1 MIEIFLHR
9 ILTRIVEKKF
19 SVLLNGNRRMEIECF
34 SAPPR
39 RPFATSVM
47 FTANRWRRSRI
58 KFDAD
63 CKKHGSDPLDRVTA
77 SGLNRSSG
85 NDDRFL
91 NVRRSFKRWRTF
103 PLRPRSLASRNTG
116 DSGNFAV
123 QRSLYATATVRKF
136 SD

>member
-9 ILTRIVEKKF
+9 ILMRIVEKKF

-34 SAPPR
+34 PDPR
-39 RPFATSVM
+39 CPFATSVV
-47 FTANRWRRSRI
+47 FTANRWRRPRI

-63 CKKHGSDPLDRVTA
+63 CKKRGNDPLDRVTA

-85 NDDRFL
+85 NDDGFL

-103 PLRPRSLASRNTG
+103 PLRSRSLASRNTG

-123 QRSLYATATVRKF
+123 QRSLYAKATVRKF